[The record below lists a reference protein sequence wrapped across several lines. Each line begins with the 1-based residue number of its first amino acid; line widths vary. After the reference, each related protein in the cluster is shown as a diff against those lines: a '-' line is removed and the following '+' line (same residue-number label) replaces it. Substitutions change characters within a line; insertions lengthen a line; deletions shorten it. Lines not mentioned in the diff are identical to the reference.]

1 MPARTDWEEQLRA
14 LWIKPVE
21 LNRCF
26 RSANLPLSMG
36 IVKKIADQW
45 RGVCS
50 QEEFEKGVMRS
61 EVSSAGE
68 KGCVERGWSLQLER
82 RESDLICRGQT
93 CP

>member
-1 MPARTDWEEQLRA
+1 MPRENWLGKAVGA

-26 RSANLPLSMG
+26 RVANLPLSMG
-36 IVKKIADQW
+36 IVKRIADQLAM
-45 RGVCS
+45 RVLQ
-50 QEEFEKGVMRS
+50 QESEQGAMRS

-68 KGCVERGWSLQLER
+68 KGCVERSWSQQLNGG
-82 RESDLICRGQT
+82 ESDLICLGQT